1 MLAEMDR
8 DATVARLAAGKAFW
22 RGKKRLEGQYHYGE
36 HPLREYDHERAVVA
50 LVARIQALHLSMS
63 SYAIAKMLNSGGIR
77 TRHGKLF
84 DTTRIQRILK
94 RLKR

>member
-1 MLAEMDR
+1 
-8 DATVARLAAGKAFW
+8 VNNIPI
-22 RGKKRLEGQYHYGE
+22 YGE
-36 HPLREYDHERAVVA
+36 HPLREYDADRAVE
-50 LVARIQALHLSMS
+50 ARIEALHFSMS
-63 SYAIAKMLNSGGIR
+63 SYAIAKMLNSEGIR